1 MYINTISFKNGR
13 LVGFRSELPYSTDKI
28 AEGWN
33 IIVDDSTKAVV
44 SFKGS
49 EIVTLVS
56 ELEREKKEPKLSDN
70 IKVPALDKKT
80 KKNGKKTKIEIK
92 EV

>member
-1 MYINTISFKNGR
+1 MYTNTISFKNGR
-13 LVGFRSELPYSTDKI
+13 LVGFRSEIPFSTDKV

-33 IIVDDSTKAVV
+33 IIVDSSSGAVI

-56 ELEREKKEPKLSDN
+56 ELEREKPKSALSDN
-70 IKVPALDKKT
+70 IKVPALDKKN
-80 KKNGKKTKIEIK
+80 KKNGKKARIEIK